1 MASEKITAIIE
12 ELKVLTVLELSE
24 LVHAV
29 EEEFGVSAA
38 AAVAVAAPAAG
49 GAAAAEEKTEFDVV
63 LANAEITGGSIMAIK
78 YADMT
83 REQQQKAE
91 RWADKF
97 GVPVEACTMNNLG
110 DIVTN
115 KKKML
120 KYMSSEDY
128 DILSRGSKNGYVDK
142 RSELTDEVRELYRAE
157 MAQLKADSLPKV
169 RLK

>member
-1 MASEKITAIIE
+1 
-12 ELKVLTVLELSE
+12 
-24 LVHAV
+24 
-29 EEEFGVSAA
+29 
-38 AAVAVAAPAAG
+38 
-49 GAAAAEEKTEFDVV
+49 
-63 LANAEITGGSIMAIK
+63 MAIK

-83 REQQQKAE
+83 PEQKQKAE

-128 DILSRGSKNGYVDK
+128 EILSRGSRNGYVDK
-142 RSELTDEVRELYRAE
+142 RSELTDEVRELYRTE
-157 MAQLKADSLPKV
+157 MTQLKADNLPKV